1 VNAAYEDASK
11 KIAEAEELE
20 KQKERMIQK
29 ADTITASWSGCAGR
43 FLLGELTRIRP
54 ENVNFVSLE
63 LKSRE
68 SRPGRQAQSRPGQGP
83 AAPWMDWRRTPGRP
97 PWT

>member
-1 VNAAYEDASK
+1 
-11 KIAEAEELE
+11 
-20 KQKERMIQK
+20 MIQK
-29 ADTITASWSGCAGR
+29 ADTITALMERVRRSV
-43 FLLGELTRIRP
+43 LLGELTRIRP

-68 SRPGRQAQSRPGQGP
+68 VARASSPIPTWNKARRALDGL
-83 AAPWMDWRRTPGRP
+83 APDARRP